1 MKKKNN
7 KLFLFLASILVLA
20 WSCGDMDS
28 IHQDYLDGEEVYAGK
43 LDTLKIRPGY
53 YRAQLEG
60 QTQFLGNS
68 TQIIIEYDNELE
80 IYDIINENI
89 SDGIYSMI
97 LPNLDERSYEFT
109 VTTQDEIGNLS
120 VSQVVAGSAVGDVFV
135 SDQDH
140 HT

>member
-7 KLFLFLASILVLA
+7 KLFLFIATILVLA
-20 WSCGDMDS
+20 SSCGDMDS

-43 LDTLKIRPGY
+43 LDTLKVRPGY

-80 IYDIINENI
+80 I
-89 SDGIYSMI
+89 
-97 LPNLDERSYEFT
+97 
-109 VTTQDEIGNLS
+109 
-120 VSQVVAGSAVGDVFV
+120 
-135 SDQDH
+135 
-140 HT
+140 

>member
-43 LDTLKIRPGY
+43 LDTLRIRPGY

-60 QTQFLGNS
+60 QTQFLG
-68 TQIIIEYDNELE
+68 EL
-80 IYDIINENI
+80 
-89 SDGIYSMI
+89 YSNYYWVWWWVR
-97 LPNLDERSYEFT
+97 NLRY
-109 VTTQDEIGNLS
+109 
-120 VSQVVAGSAVGDVFV
+120 
-135 SDQDH
+135 H
-140 HT
+140 KWKH

>member
-1 MKKKNN
+1 
-7 KLFLFLASILVLA
+7 
-20 WSCGDMDS
+20 MDS

-43 LDTLKIRPGY
+43 LDTLKVRPGY

-97 LPNLDERSYEFT
+97 LPNLDGS
-109 VTTQDEIGNLS
+109 LS
-120 VSQVVAGSAVGDVFV
+120 LLLQLKMKLVIFRFLRL
-135 SDQDH
+135 
-140 HT
+140 

>member
-1 MKKKNN
+1 MRKKNN
-7 KLFLFLASILVLA
+7 KLFLFLATILALA
-20 WSCGDMDS
+20 SSCGDMDS

-43 LDTLKIRPGY
+43 LDTLKVRPGY

-68 TQIIIEYDNELE
+68 TQIIIEYDDELE

-89 SDGIYSMI
+89 NDGIYSMI

-120 VSQVVAGSAVGDVFV
+120 SCGWKCSWRFFCFR
-135 SDQDH
+135 SRP
-140 HT
+140 